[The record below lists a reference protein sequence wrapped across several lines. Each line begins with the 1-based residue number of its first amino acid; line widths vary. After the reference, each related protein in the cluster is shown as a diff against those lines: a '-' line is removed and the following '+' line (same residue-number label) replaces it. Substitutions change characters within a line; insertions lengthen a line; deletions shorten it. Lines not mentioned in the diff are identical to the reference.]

1 MNEPVN
7 VLKTEPRGQF
17 IDVLRNRAFLRL
29 WIVQAFS
36 QTGQNMTNFSLL
48 ILVRAII
55 DRYQIEQANTAIGL
69 TVLAFSVPA
78 ILFSPFAGVAVDR
91 SNKRT
96 VLFVTNALRGLAVV
110 GFVLMQ
116 PSWRPLLALT
126 VLYSI
131 TFASGAVGQF
141 FGPALGASIPLLV
154 PAKDNVHANA
164 LFNLTFTASQIA
176 GFAALGPLLIKV
188 IGVHDV
194 LLGIIGMFVLSTLL
208 SLTIPSTPPPA
219 QAPDVGRGAAHR
231 VLLEMREGVLY
242 ILRSSILMKAIAYL
256 SLATASYL
264 TIAVLGPSFVISVLQ
279 LQRQDIAYLVAPAGA
294 GILIG
299 ALFVGRLTAS
309 RGTEWIIDVGLTA
322 GGAVLIALAL
332 LPAFAS
338 HTWEHGGQVATVT
351 IVLASLL
358 ACLLGLFNSI
368 VLVPSQSLLQS
379 ASSEQVRARVY
390 ATFFTISNSV
400 AFLPIIFAG
409 ALADLFGVVKVL
421 VVLGLILFTIGG
433 IQIVNRQAHAR
444 SDAYDR

>member
-1 MNEPVN
+1 MTDQAGLSLSEHSGKFV
-7 VLKTEPRGQF
+7 
-17 IDVLRNRAFLRL
+17 DVLRNRAFLRL

-78 ILFSPFAGVAVDR
+78 ILFSPFAGVVVDR

-96 VLFVTNALRGLAVV
+96 VLIVTNALRGLAVT

-116 PSWRPLLALT
+116 PSWRPLFALT

-141 FGPALGASIPLLV
+141 FGPALGSAIPLLV
-154 PAKDNVHANA
+154 PRRDNINANA

-188 IGVHDV
+188 VGVHDV

-208 SLTIPSTPPPA
+208 SVTIPSTPPILRN
-219 QAPDVGRGAAHR
+219 PDEEKGAAGR
-231 VLLEMREGVLY
+231 VLDEMREGVLY
-242 ILRSSILMKAIAYL
+242 ILHSPILIKAISYL

-264 TIAVLGPSFVISVLQ
+264 MIAVLGPGFVTSVLR
-279 LQRQDIAYLVAPAGA
+279 LERQDIAYLVAPAGA

-299 ALFVGRLTAS
+299 ALFVGRLTS
-309 RGTEWIIDVGLTA
+309 RIGAELTIDVGLA
-322 GGAVLIALAL
+322 SGGGVLVLLAL

-338 HTWEHGGQVATVT
+338 RTWEHGGPVATSTV
-351 IVLASLL
+351 VLAGVL
-358 ACLLGLFNSI
+358 AALLGLANSL

-379 ASSEQVRARVY
+379 TSAERIRARVY

-421 VVLGLILFTIGG
+421 VALGLILGAIGVFQLAG
-433 IQIVNRQAHAR
+433 RAAP
-444 SDAYDR
+444 STSK